1 VDDRR
6 NWAGAAGH
14 GKSFRY
20 LPDRTV
26 LYPCAWTRVA
36 MVSVSFIRY
45 VEEFPTTPVRDE
57 YRPVNSAARDGP
69 HIGTS
74 MAALTQSIQ
83 LASRRARRPR

>member
-1 VDDRR
+1 MKVAEPSAFQASHPGGTYVDVRR

-26 LYPCAWTRVA
+26 LYPCAWIRVA

-45 VEEFPTTPVRDE
+45 V
-57 YRPVNSAARDGP
+57 
-69 HIGTS
+69 
-74 MAALTQSIQ
+74 
-83 LASRRARRPR
+83 

>member
-1 VDDRR
+1 M
-6 NWAGAAGH
+6 
-14 GKSFRY
+14 
-20 LPDRTV
+20 
-26 LYPCAWTRVA
+26 YPCAWMRVA

-45 VEEFPTTPVRDE
+45 VEAFPMTPVREE
-57 YRPVNSAARDGP
+57 YWPVNSAARDGP